1 MADPKRYYIEPDIDQ
16 IAVIASPA
24 GDWIKWHDFEDYK
37 AAQHRNASADTNAKL
52 GVEIAEMRSR
62 IAALQAENER
72 LNERVRIKFEKIE
85 DPMDE
90 YLNHVLRKN
99 CAKLE
104 AENERL
110 RKAGDAMLPFVAQP
124 PHEKGSHKAILDW
137 LAAKGV
143 QP

>member
-1 MADPKRYYIEPDIDQ
+1 MNKPKQVVRWDVIPIEGEDDDVIHRQSAEGMFVHYADY
-16 IAVIASPA
+16 
-24 GDWIKWHDFEDYK
+24 
-37 AAQHRNASADTNAKL
+37 
-52 GVEIAEMRSR
+52 
-62 IAALQAENER
+62 AALQAENER

-110 RKAGDAMLPFVAQP
+110 RIQVDNLMKA
-124 PHEKGSHKAILDW
+124 W

-143 QP
+143 QS

>member
-1 MADPKRYYIEPDIDQ
+1 MKEERCDKTGFYASFPWVYPSDDGKYVLHADY
-16 IAVIASPA
+16 
-24 GDWIKWHDFEDYK
+24 
-37 AAQHRNASADTNAKL
+37 
-52 GVEIAEMRSR
+52 
-62 IAALQAENER
+62 AALQAENER

-90 YLNHVLRKN
+90 YLNQVLRKN

-110 RKAGDAMLPFVAQP
+110 RKAGDALVFANEGFIYGHPYTTKQVLA
-124 PHEKGSHKAILDW
+124 AIYEW
-137 LAAKGV
+137 SAAKGV